1 MLFIGPG
8 HWIRPF
14 WLSISHMDSLL
25 VLILGWCVCVSLNLS
40 GRVRGSLF
48 RAWCP
53 IVHSWREICFG
64 KGTPCSTFSALGSVC
79 SLIWS
84 NSFACFLSAKISPS
98 THHLLHLQKK
108 RTTSFWTLGN
118 LVRPS
123 NVPKFCIIAPPSP
136 RRQDIKFHLQS
147 IGGCNQI
154 SHVSPKVTWLKST
167 ESQWE
172 SGFRNRQIR
181 YWYRLN
187 YSTQYDQ
194 LELE

>member
-1 MLFIGPG
+1 
-8 HWIRPF
+8 
-14 WLSISHMDSLL
+14 MDSLINSGTNSLCWYL
-25 VLILGWCVCVSLNLS
+25 VDALVTSRICLV
-40 GRVRGSLF
+40 GSEWVYLEHG
-48 RAWCP
+48 
-53 IVHSWREICFG
+53 VHSWREIYFG
-64 KGTPCSTFSALGSVC
+64 NSTHCSTFSALGSAC
-79 SLIWS
+79 SLTWS
-84 NSFACFLSAKISPS
+84 NPFACFLSSKLSPS

-108 RTTSFWTLGN
+108 KETTSFWTLGN